1 MDSVDFVSTAGAA
14 RWERHLPKSTYS
26 SLSWGLQV
34 VRIKKAFS
42 DAAISIGA
50 LAVLLALLISVDQR
64 VREQVSLRF
73 NTDTAQSEVN
83 DAAGHVRDV
92 AMVLFDAARDQ
103 TIAHAP
109 MMIFVSAA
117 TVLMVFMLRT

>member
-1 MDSVDFVSTAGAA
+1 M
-14 RWERHLPKSTYS
+14 
-26 SLSWGLQV
+26 

-73 NTDTAQSEVN
+73 NTDTAQSEVK

-92 AMVLFDAARDQ
+92 AMVLVDAARDQ

>member
-1 MDSVDFVSTAGAA
+1 M
-14 RWERHLPKSTYS
+14 
-26 SLSWGLQV
+26 

-109 MMIFVSAA
+109 MMIFVCAA

>member
-1 MDSVDFVSTAGAA
+1 M
-14 RWERHLPKSTYS
+14 
-26 SLSWGLQV
+26 
-34 VRIKKAFS
+34 VRIKRAFS

-50 LAVLLALLISVDQR
+50 LTVLLALLISVDQR
-64 VREQVSLRF
+64 VREQVTLRL

-83 DAAGHVRDV
+83 NVAGQARDV

-109 MMIFVSAA
+109 MMIFVFAA
-117 TVLMVFMLRT
+117 SVLVIFMLRT